1 MPFKEATVDAVVV
14 KELPKPDQYKNT
26 HRRSL
31 KIGEDWYSCGSGKSD
46 KFNAKTS
53 DGDWHTLSKGDKVE
67 FKFNINGDYKNVDMK
82 TFSVVAVN
90 PSPQQQRSKTVVSS
104 APANKDFV
112 NPAEVGQCLNLA
124 ADVLGLKE
132 KDLTNPEKVKQAI
145 SWYKEVRELFS
156 KVYPTVEAGKN
167 ESKKKAAPKKED
179 PPPFD
184 EDEEDEI

>member
-14 KELPKPDQYKNT
+14 KELSTPDQYKNT
-26 HRRSL
+26 HRRSI

-53 DGDWHTLSKGDKVE
+53 QGDWHTLSKGDKVE
-67 FKFNINGDYKNVDMK
+67 FKFNLNGDYKNVDMK

-90 PSPQQQRSKTVVSS
+90 PSPQQQQSSKPRDSYG
-104 APANKDFV
+104 PKENFV

-167 ESKKKAAPKKED
+167 ESKKEAAPKKED
-179 PPPFD
+179 APPFD
-184 EDEEDEI
+184 QDADCEI